1 MDNNMTTD
9 ATPNVIGKT
18 LEEATLT
25 LNQAGFTIRVLKEDG
40 EQRMGT
46 CDWIPTRVTLDL
58 ANGKVTAQ
66 SNG

>member
-1 MDNNMTTD
+1 MTTN

-25 LNQAGFTIRVLKEDG
+25 LNQAGFTTRVLKVDG
-40 EQRMGT
+40 EERMGT

-58 ANGKVTAQ
+58 VDNKVTAQ
-66 SNG
+66 RNG